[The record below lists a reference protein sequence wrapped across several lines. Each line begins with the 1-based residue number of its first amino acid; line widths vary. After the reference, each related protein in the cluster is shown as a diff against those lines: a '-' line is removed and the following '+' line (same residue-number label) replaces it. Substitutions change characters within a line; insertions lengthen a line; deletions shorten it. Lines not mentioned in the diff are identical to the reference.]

1 MSHAC
6 TSILLGAASRVSE
19 VLLPSCPSKPLSKHS
34 PVVVLLLCVDMVSL
48 LQFIIDNEVHTEQD
62 SIIE

>member
-1 MSHAC
+1 MFNEC
-6 TSILLGAASRVSE
+6 TPILLGMGS
-19 VLLPSCPSKPLSKHS
+19 LLLLCPSKPSSKHS

-48 LQFIIDNEVHTEQD
+48 LQFIIDNEVYIEQD

>member
-1 MSHAC
+1 MFNEC
-6 TSILLGAASRVSE
+6 TPILLGMGSL
-19 VLLPSCPSKPLSKHS
+19 VLEILLLLCPSKPSSKHS

-48 LQFIIDNEVHTEQD
+48 LQFIIDNEVHIEQD